1 MNDNIII
8 RKANFS
14 DELQVIELWKR
25 NNLINKNPK
34 NNWKMIWIDNPF
46 YQENFPIGWVI
57 ESENKILGYIGNI
70 PLIYHFNNKKIR
82 AVAARGFVVDKK
94 ARNYSL
100 KLVSYFFSQKN
111 IDLFLITTSNES
123 ASNIYSKFGAQPLP
137 LANYKSIFYWI
148 TNIKDVL
155 KNILIN
161 KLKIPKTLSNIITF
175 FLYPFCFIILT
186 FAEKYNYKNKKQ
198 WNGEIK
204 FLSINDISEEFN
216 DFWIKTKTNSNMLL
230 ADRSLEVLK
239 WHYKNTES
247 IRDNIKVISAYL
259 NNKLV
264 GYAFINIENLP
275 NSNTFKRIRIIDLI
289 TIDDNIS
296 IVNTLIF
303 KVIEFAKTQN
313 VHSVMLVGLPEHL
326 KNQVL
331 NTKPLIR
338 KLKYMPFW
346 FMSLK
351 EKISSD
357 LSHKENWY
365 PVHYDG
371 DSNL

>member
-100 KLVSYFFSQKN
+100 KLVSYFFNQKN

-247 IRDNIKVISAYL
+247 IRDNIKVI
-259 NNKLV
+259 
-264 GYAFINIENLP
+264 
-275 NSNTFKRIRIIDLI
+275 
-289 TIDDNIS
+289 
-296 IVNTLIF
+296 
-303 KVIEFAKTQN
+303 
-313 VHSVMLVGLPEHL
+313 
-326 KNQVL
+326 
-331 NTKPLIR
+331 
-338 KLKYMPFW
+338 
-346 FMSLK
+346 
-351 EKISSD
+351 
-357 LSHKENWY
+357 
-365 PVHYDG
+365 
-371 DSNL
+371 